1 MKYQICPVCQT
12 KIAIKNEKKI
22 NICPSSLCPNPY
34 MFSYG
39 QVVEEDDETSS
50 SSSKKSFHDSYST
63 EKTIEDNIYFHH
75 LFLRNEETGKIHIFD
90 CPTILNRSSF
100 SPTDFAISENT
111 HAIIDS
117 MDEKYLVT
125 DASTYQ
131 ATWINSQRLNT
142 GISGVLSSGDTL
154 RIGNTF
160 LEVLHEQEI

>member
-12 KIAIKNEKKI
+12 KVAIENGKKI

-39 QVVEEDDETSS
+39 QVIEEDDEPSS
-50 SSSKKSFHDSYST
+50 SSSKNSFHDFSSADET
-63 EKTIEDNIYFHH
+63 PEGNIIFHH
-75 LFLRNEETGKIHIFD
+75 LILKNIETGKKHIFD

-100 SPTDFAISENT
+100 SPTDYAISENT

-117 MDEKYLVT
+117 MEEKYLVT
-125 DASTYQ
+125 DVSTYQ
-131 ATWINSQRLNT
+131 ATWINSQRLNA
-142 GISGVLSSGDTL
+142 GISGVVSPGDTL

-160 LEVLHEQEI
+160 LEVLYEQEI